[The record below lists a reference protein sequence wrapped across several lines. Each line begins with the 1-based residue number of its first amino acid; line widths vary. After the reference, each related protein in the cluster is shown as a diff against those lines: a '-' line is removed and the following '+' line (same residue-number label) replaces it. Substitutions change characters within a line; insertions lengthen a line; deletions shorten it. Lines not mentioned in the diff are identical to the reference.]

1 MEVVAVA
8 GSREGQGASAAP
20 LTPLPSR
27 SSSGPQS
34 VPAKRSANWGDSL
47 VGFEP
52 PPPLRWHLG
61 KSTASPTE
69 LASVIAGGGVGVIA
83 GGGVGVTAW
92 EALRPRQFPLAPLRR
107 LLTAPVKKDQLPS
120 HPRWPGRP

>member
-27 SSSGPQS
+27 SSTGPQS

-52 PPPLRWHLG
+52 PPP
-61 KSTASPTE
+61 
-69 LASVIAGGGVGVIA
+69 
-83 GGGVGVTAW
+83 
-92 EALRPRQFPLAPLRR
+92 PLALGQVYGKPNGISIGDSGWRGRGDSRWWGRGDSLGGLEASAIPPRSTP
-107 LLTAPVKKDQLPS
+107 TAPNCACEE
-120 HPRWPGRP
+120 RPAAFSS